1 MRTLT
6 ASRRHKVA
14 SFVLMLTRSRISDTD
29 ADVRQVEFVFLGG
42 LFRRQRPGFFEQVV
56 FRREEFVQQEFF
68 GDFQRSSLLSVY
80 CAMYCGSSWVPIGM
94 SSYSGISMGA
104 RGVMLWICPLLTVM
118 SAAPQ
123 SHSA

>member
-6 ASRRHKVA
+6 ASRRRRVA
-14 SFVLMLTRSRISDTD
+14 SSALMLTRSRISDTD
-29 ADVRQVEFVFLGG
+29 ADVRQVEFVFFGG
-42 LFRRQRPGFFEQVV
+42 LFRRQRPGFFDQVV
-56 FRREEFVQQEFF
+56 FRWEKFVQQYFF
-68 GDFQRSSLLSVY
+68 GDFQGSSLLSVY

-94 SSYSGISMGA
+94 FSYSGISMGA
-104 RGVMLWICPLLTVM
+104 RGVMIWICPMLTVM

>member
-1 MRTLT
+1 MCTLT
-6 ASRRHKVA
+6 ASLRRKVA
-14 SFVLMLTRSRISDTD
+14 GFALMLTRNRMSYPD
-29 ADVRQVEFVFLGG
+29 ADVRQVEFVFSGD
-42 LFRRQRPGFFEQVV
+42 LFRRQRPGFFDQVV

-68 GDFQRSSLLSVY
+68 GDFQGSSLLSGY
-80 CAMYCGSSWVPIGM
+80 SAMYCGSSWVPIGM

-104 RGVMLWICPLLTVM
+104 LGVMLWICPWLTVM

>member
-1 MRTLT
+1 MHVDSLP
-6 ASRRHKVA
+6 AAQSGGLCINA
-14 SFVLMLTRSRISDTD
+14 YAQPYVLNPD
-29 ADVRQVEFVFLGG
+29 ADVRQVELIFLGG
-42 LFRRQRPGFFEQVV
+42 FFRRKRPCFAEQIV

-68 GDFQRSSLLSVY
+68 GNFQGGSLLSVY
-80 CAMYCGSSWVPIGM
+80 CAMYSGSSWVPIGM

-104 RGVMLWICPLLTVM
+104 LGVMLWICPMLTVM

>member
-6 ASRRHKVA
+6 ASRRRRVA
-14 SFVLMLTRSRISDTD
+14 GSALMLTRSRISDPD

-42 LFRRQRPGFFEQVV
+42 LFWRQRPGFFEQVV

-68 GDFQRSSLLSVY
+68 GNFQRSSLLSVY

-104 RGVMLWICPLLTVM
+104 RGVMLWICPWLTVM